1 MKWLGLCAA
10 RHRMGGWVVA
20 GLMCMFTCLF
30 VCLFVSFPPSFPTA
44 FHLWSR
50 WVKLLDPTSGYPY
63 YYNPATGVSQWEQP
77 EGWEG
82 PGGPAAPTSAPVQQ
96 SAAPESGW
104 LTASL
109 LCDFPLGSRIL

>member
-1 MKWLGLCAA
+1 MVGALRSPTQDGWLGGSRADV
-10 RHRMGGWVVA
+10 HVH
-20 GLMCMFTCLF
+20 LF

-82 PGGPAAPTSAPVQQ
+82 PGGPAAPSSAPVQQQ

-109 LCDFPLGSRIL
+109 LCNFPLGSRIL